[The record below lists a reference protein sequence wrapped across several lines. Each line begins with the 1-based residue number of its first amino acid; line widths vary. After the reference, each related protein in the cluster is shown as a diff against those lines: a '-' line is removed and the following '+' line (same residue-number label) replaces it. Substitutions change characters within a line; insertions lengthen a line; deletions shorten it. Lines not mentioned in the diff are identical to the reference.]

1 MSYKDTINYLFN
13 CAPMFQNVGKDA
25 YKEGLDNTYKL
36 DEHFGHPHK
45 KFKTIHIAGTNGK
58 GSCSHTIAAIL
69 QNAGYK
75 TGLYTSPHLV
85 DFSERIRVNGRPIEE
100 DFVIRFVN
108 EHKSFFEP
116 LHTSFFVLTTAMAFL
131 YFAEKEVDVAVIE
144 VGLGG
149 RLDCTNI
156 INPDLSI
163 ITNISLDHTQFLGH
177 TLSAIAKEKAGII
190 KENTPV
196 IVGEYT
202 SETKEVFLSKA
213 FECNAA
219 ITIALD
225 SQVINEADRTEDGHW
240 LYQTAE
246 MKDLYG
252 ELGGMCQTKNT
263 NTILNAVKELI
274 RIGYNITEDNIR
286 AGFAHVCET
295 TGLMGRWQ
303 KLEERPK
310 VICDTGH
317 NIGGMQYIAEQLAT
331 MHYDKL
337 HIIIGM
343 VNDKDINGVISL
355 LPPDATYYFT
365 QASVKR
371 ALPAEEVM
379 KIGNSHGLH
388 GAAYP
393 SVKDALEAAK
403 RNASEND
410 LIFVGGSTF
419 IVSDLIVLNP
429 QKTSQCL

>member
-69 QNAGYK
+69 QDAGYK

-116 LHTSFFVLTTAMAFL
+116 LHPSFFELTTAMAFL

-202 SETKEVFLSKA
+202 SETKEVFHSKA
-213 FECNAA
+213 IECNAA
-219 ITIALD
+219 ITFAQD
-225 SQVINEADRTEDGHW
+225 SQIINEAERTEDGHW
-240 LYQTAE
+240 LYQTDE
-246 MKDLYG
+246 MKNLYG

-274 RIGYNITEDNIR
+274 RIGYNIKEDNIR

-317 NIGGMQYIAEQLAT
+317 NIGGMQYIAEQLAS

-355 LPPDATYYFT
+355 LPSDATYYFT

-419 IVSDLIVLNP
+419 IVSDLIVLYP
-429 QKTSQCL
+429 QK